1 MTTYPNELAD
11 PDVLGGHEE
20 HALLHG
26 APWRRFAVLG
36 DSVASGV
43 GERVDGYLAL
53 TWAERVARGLRRHH
67 PGLAYRNLGV
77 RDLRAQAV
85 RETQLAP
92 ALAFAPDLAAV
103 IAGGNDLLSRR
114 FDPDA
119 VAREVEAIVAPLR
132 DAGAEVFMFTLLDI
146 TLAIDVP
153 EPYGTR
159 LSERL
164 AALNDATAV
173 VAARQQALVVSGA
186 GHPRAADPSLYSSD
200 LMHLN
205 LRGQA
210 VIGSETIRTL
220 SRVLAEPLGLR
231 PRVPS
236 EELAQTL
243 VLPSIESA
251 G

>member
-26 APWRRFAVLG
+26 APWRRLAVLG
-36 DSVASGV
+36 DSIAAGV
-43 GERVDGYLAL
+43 GDRVEGYMAL
-53 TWAERVARGLRRHH
+53 TWAERVARGLRSRQ
-67 PGLAYRNLGV
+67 PGLAYLNLGV
-77 RDLRAQAV
+77 RDLRAREV

-119 VAREVEAIVAPLR
+119 VARELDAIAGPLR
-132 DAGAEVFMFTLLDI
+132 DAGAEVFLHTLLDI

-164 AALNDATAV
+164 AALNDATAA
-173 VAARQQALVVSGA
+173 VAERQEAILVAVGD
-186 GHPRAADPSLYSSD
+186 HPRAADPSIYSAD

-210 VIGSETIRTL
+210 VTSGIVIREL
-220 SRVLAEPLGLR
+220 SRVLTPPVEAVG
-231 PRVPS
+231 V
-236 EELAQTL
+236 
-243 VLPSIESA
+243 